1 MFFPPPISPP
11 NQYVTTL
18 EHSFMYVPA
27 ISTSYHMLAFVLVF
41 VHIHVYT
48 TLFMYQISSYHN
60 FS

>member
-27 ISTSYHMLAFVLVF
+27 IYMLAFVLVF